1 MIRAMAVRLL
11 LIVLAAPVVVGQ
23 IAGAE
28 RSPHVDGE
36 EFVGP
41 FPSWSNARSYGAAG
55 DGTTDD
61 TAALQSAL
69 SDLGRPDRSP
79 VLYLPAGRYRITRTL
94 SLSRTIDVSIVGE
107 DPQRVS
113 IIWDGADGGTMLHVN
128 GVAYSR
134 FTRLTYDGR
143 RRASVAVEQSWDNV
157 SPHFDTGNEY
167 SDHVFVDVG
176 YGIRGGFYGHGFAET
191 SIVRSRFVRN
201 TTAGVALG
209 NFNALDAWVWSST
222 FEDCA
227 VGVSNEPGAG
237 NFRVYAST
245 FRRSTIADLSMQNTG
260 GFSARGNYSIGSKAF
275 YISGAPINH
284 PATIEIQ
291 GNTILDPLDPVAIRL
306 GNQGPGLLLDN
317 IIRSR
322 PNVSGPIVR
331 WRTLVDA
338 DVVSVG
344 NTFTAVNAVTANGRL
359 LAIDD
364 RVVVPA
370 AIHAPE
376 PALPDTPR
384 SRGRMV
390 FEVPAGAGAAAIQ
403 QTIDTA
409 ATSGGSRP
417 IVHLPYGTYSIAATL
432 TIPPSDLQ
440 LVGDGASRLR
450 WTGQG
455 RGPVIRLES
464 PSRATLRELEI
475 DGAGKADGLVAED
488 VDQEGARVY
497 LEGVQLRRGRET
509 NLLVERIS
517 RAELELVDVGHA
529 YSDNGVS
536 VKVAGGKATIFSGAS
551 SANRLTYE
559 VSDGGSLLVRDTWYE
574 GLAPNGFA
582 SVHGRAVFTMQGSRV
597 ASPADGVAPAF
608 RITDLDG
615 RVALLTTHI
624 DDRIV
629 VEGDGSRAEVLAL
642 GAFRE
647 YRDSPFLSGP
657 PASSGRAARSGSAIV
672 ALSRQRA
679 KTQGRFSRGSIPI
692 PDSENPGAE
701 FVRRLL
707 GPARERVTPLPLT
720 RVSAGAADIRL
731 FRVRVDHGLNNIRL
745 AGAPPANDNALNR

>member
-1 MIRAMAVRLL
+1 MGLRVFLVALAV
-11 LIVLAAPVVVGQ
+11 AAPL
-23 IAGAE
+23 AGVQLQ
-28 RSPHVDGE
+28 PHGDGE
-36 EFVGP
+36 EFAGP
-41 FPSWSNARSYGAAG
+41 FPSWSNVRSYGAAG
-55 DGTTDD
+55 DGSADD

-94 SLSRTIDVSIVGE
+94 SLSHTIDVSVVGE
-107 DPQRVS
+107 DPQRVA
-113 IIWDGADGGTMLHVN
+113 IVWDGADGGTMLHVN

-143 RRASVAVEQSWDNV
+143 RRASVAIEQSWDNV

-167 SDHVFVDVG
+167 SDHVFLDVE
-176 YGIRGGFYGHGFAET
+176 YGIHGGFSGHGFAET

-201 TTAGVALG
+201 TKAGVAIG
-209 NFNALDAWVWSST
+209 NFNALDAWVWFST

-227 VGVSNEPGAG
+227 VGVTNEPGAG

-260 GFSARGNYSIGSKAF
+260 GFSARGNYSTGSKAF
-275 YISGAPINH
+275 YISGAPISH

-317 IIRSR
+317 VIRSR
-322 PNVSGPIVR
+322 PNVPGPVVR

-364 RVVVPA
+364 RVVAPA
-370 AIHAPE
+370 AIDAAE
-376 PALPDTPR
+376 PAPPDTPR

-390 FEVPAGAGAAAIQ
+390 FDVPAGAAAAAIQ

-409 ATSGGSRP
+409 VKSGAPRP
-417 IVHLPYGTYSIAATL
+417 IVHLPHGTYSIAATL
-432 TIPPSDLQ
+432 TVPPSDLQ
-440 LVGDGASRLR
+440 LVGDGPTRLR

-464 PSRATLRELEI
+464 PSRVTLRELEI
-475 DGAGKADGLVAED
+475 DGGGTADGLVAGD
-488 VDQEGARVY
+488 VDQAGARVY

-517 RAELELVDVGHA
+517 RAGIELVDVGHA

-536 VKVAGGKATIFSGAS
+536 VKVAGGRATIFSGAS
-551 SANRLTYE
+551 SANRLSYE
-559 VSDGGSLLVRDTWYE
+559 VSDGGSLLVRDMWYE
-574 GLAPNGFA
+574 GQAPNGFA

-597 ASPADGVAPAF
+597 ASPADGAVPAF
-608 RITDLDG
+608 RIADLDG

-647 YRDSPFLSGP
+647 YRDSPFLSRRA
-657 PASSGRAARSGSAIV
+657 ASPGRAAAFGSAIV

-692 PDSENPGAE
+692 PDGESPSAD

-707 GPARERVTPLPLT
+707 GPARERVIPLALTPAP
-720 RVSAGAADIRL
+720 AGATDIRL

-745 AGAPPANDNALNR
+745 AGEPPAGALR